1 MITQS
6 DVSRITNRVGAE
18 RFIVERYQGD
28 VTAMLADLDHGLNR
42 LIRSNLKEANDFIDL
57 CRPLLRILPS
67 EYKYKREAMQGRVC
81 HFSGRYHD
89 ARRLYR
95 QALAKCLSA
104 RNAEA
109 AAKIRRAL
117 IEVYMYLGDYH
128 DGLEAGRKSL
138 RYFQRKAR
146 QRDAAQVMTNIGNVY
161 HRMDNNRMALRY
173 YNRARKIFSAT
184 GGVPIA
190 IVDYNRANIMSNMNR
205 LAQARDLYLSAAEVY
220 AKEGMRIPETLARYS
235 VAYLH
240 FLDDRYADALR
251 LLEEVRQTF
260 LELGDIRAAAVA
272 QLDLMEIDL
281 QLNQYGSAIMIGEE
295 IVPQFRNLGM
305 RYEQAKALYFSGRA
319 KLALA
324 DLAQA
329 KSQLD
334 KAEALFRQENNY
346 LWVGM
351 TAIAHSELCQAQG
364 RYAAA
369 VDAAYHAR
377 DFFIKSK
384 DERRRIDADISS
396 LEARLK
402 AGGKGGLLRR
412 ADELL
417 KENLARYQQ
426 YHLNSVLGE
435 FYFEDK
441 DYSKALE
448 YFRRAVDLVERMLTG
463 LQPDEIR
470 FFFTINK
477 FESYQRLVE
486 CLLKLG
492 QIEEA
497 LRRNLAALAL
507 LNQRTIG
514 EARLADEVPESLLS
528 TMRALRLSLN
538 RIQAFPRS
546 GARIAAGSE
555 RYASVEQ
562 RLWRH
567 ERRLRQYHTPIDP
580 ATLAGPRGRLR
591 FRDQLTRDEIL
602 LNFAVSD
609 SRLGV
614 FVVDKEASRFFPLP
628 ISAVDLRVLNRKLQ
642 FVFENTVAGGRGID
656 QNRATAEAYLQNLYQ
671 ALIEPV
677 SRHLTKSRLI
687 ILGDADLGQVPFP
700 ALTDDTGAKLFDR
713 YDLRL
718 IVNPN
723 DLANP
728 REELVEFTTR
738 RNAIFAVPSASLP
751 AVGDEGRAVSE
762 LFGGAVYVGEHA
774 EVEFSHGICPDCM
787 KELYPDYV

>member
-1 MITQS
+1 MRPTG
-6 DVSRITNRVGAE
+6 VG
-18 RFIVERYQGD
+18 
-28 VTAMLADLDHGLNR
+28 
-42 LIRSNLKEANDFIDL
+42 
-57 CRPLLRILPS
+57 
-67 EYKYKREAMQGRVC
+67 
-81 HFSGRYHD
+81 SG
-89 ARRLYR
+89 
-95 QALAKCLSA
+95 
-104 RNAEA
+104 
-109 AAKIRRAL
+109 
-117 IEVYMYLGDYH
+117 
-128 DGLEAGRKSL
+128 
-138 RYFQRKAR
+138 
-146 QRDAAQVMTNIGNVY
+146 T
-161 HRMDNNRMALRY
+161 
-173 YNRARKIFSAT
+173 
-184 GGVPIA
+184 
-190 IVDYNRANIMSNMNR
+190 VD
-205 LAQARDLYLSAAEVY
+205 
-220 AKEGMRIPETLARYS
+220 
-235 VAYLH
+235 
-240 FLDDRYADALR
+240 
-251 LLEEVRQTF
+251 
-260 LELGDIRAAAVA
+260 
-272 QLDLMEIDL
+272 
-281 QLNQYGSAIMIGEE
+281 
-295 IVPQFRNLGM
+295 
-305 RYEQAKALYFSGRA
+305 
-319 KLALA
+319 
-324 DLAQA
+324 
-329 KSQLD
+329 
-334 KAEALFRQENNY
+334 
-346 LWVGM
+346 
-351 TAIAHSELCQAQG
+351 
-364 RYAAA
+364 
-369 VDAAYHAR
+369 
-377 DFFIKSK
+377 
-384 DERRRIDADISS
+384 
-396 LEARLK
+396 
-402 AGGKGGLLRR
+402 
-412 ADELL
+412 
-417 KENLARYQQ
+417 LARYQQ

-774 EVEFSHGICPDCM
+774 TGARLREALRKSTGFVHLAAHASRSSENPLFSRILLGDGPFFPFDLYGTGIRAELITLSGCQTAAPGLNYGNSFSLAKAFYKAGGRYVLASLWPVSDRLTKTFM
-787 KELYPDYV
+787 VDFYTALKESGSVIHSYHAAVSRLQDLTGLPAYWSAFILIGL